1 VLSTRTSGAEGNRF
15 GFEGGRV
22 VKVDGTYHL
31 FTSEMVG
38 DPIWVR
44 MKLGYWTSRDRLTW
58 TRVATV
64 RESSAEFTGADPRAA
79 LWSPLPVWDDAASR
93 WNLFYVAYRSKP
105 GDGTAFTLNYD
116 GRIWR
121 AISKAPGMKGI
132 GGPYED
138 VGVVMQPGT
147 DSLPWE
153 GLQGTDSFFP
163 WHVGERW
170 YAMYGSA
177 RSERQPIEHWLV
189 GLVRRRRSPAPGLA
203 SRPTAPC
210 PLKRS
215 SSRIPSSRLRPM
227 AAGSLSTTAMPRT
240 PSAGRGPPMA
250 SSGRKGTRWSC
261 SPPRDRGPK
270 TSARRWAWWMR
281 RRTLHGLLHGV
292 RTGAGLDAP
301 AARSGRRD
309 VRDWFC
315 GVEGCI

>member
-1 VLSTRTSGAEGNRF
+1 M
-15 GFEGGRV
+15 
-22 VKVDGTYHL
+22 KVDGTYHL

-58 TRVATV
+58 TRAATI

-79 LWSPLPVWDDAASR
+79 LWSPLPVWDETANR

-121 AISKAPGMKGI
+121 AISKSPGMKGV

-163 WHVGERW
+163 WHVGKRW

-177 RSERQPIEHWLV
+177 QQRASADQALAR
-189 GLVRRRRSPAPGLA
+189 GSCFSRRRSPGPGT
-203 SRPTAPC
+203 RV
-210 PLKRS
+210 
-215 SSRIPSSRLRPM
+215 
-227 AAGSLSTTAMPRT
+227 TTATVPLPIEVDVHREPHRHACAERWLARCLRQQCRGRHRLVVVVRWRDVGKGRRARRAAHARLVGERRAHAART
-240 PSAGRGPPMA
+240 RGRG
-250 SSGRKGTRWSC
+250 
-261 SPPRDRGPK
+261 RGEVHGV
-270 TSARRWAWWMR
+270 
-281 RRTLHGLLHGV
+281 LHGLRAG
-292 RTGAGLDAP
+292 RPTGRACLRGKGGETCAIGFAELKAQ
-301 AARSGRRD
+301 
-309 VRDWFC
+309 
-315 GVEGCI
+315 